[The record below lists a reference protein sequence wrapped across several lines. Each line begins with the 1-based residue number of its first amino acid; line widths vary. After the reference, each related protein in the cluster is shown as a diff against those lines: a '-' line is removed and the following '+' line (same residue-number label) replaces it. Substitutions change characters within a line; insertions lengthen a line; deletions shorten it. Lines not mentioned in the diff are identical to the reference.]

1 METIEIDQ
9 YSRSS
14 TLYGFD
20 PRVKLASTIA
30 LVVALSFLRNVTA
43 LVVALAFVLVMLAA
57 SRLPIRHFLKVFSI
71 SLPFIAVASI
81 ALLLTSG
88 SQPAIA
94 MALRI
99 STSVMAL
106 LLMVTTTPFFDIL
119 RALRWFRVPYL
130 FCSLL
135 LFTYRYIFVIL
146 EELELMNM
154 ARRSRGFSLKGNLF
168 SKDIFRTISF
178 TAGMVLVR
186 SYERSKRIYDG
197 LLARGFR
204 GEIHTLRPPVARPRD
219 LGYVTVFAIIII
231 VISSI
236 QWGLVQWTL

>member
-14 TLYGFD
+14 TFYGFD

-30 LVVALSFLRNVTA
+30 LVVALSFMRNLTA
-43 LVVALAFVLVMLAA
+43 LTIALAFVLAMVAV
-57 SRLPIRHFLKVFSI
+57 SRLPPLHFFKVFSL
-71 SLPFIAVASI
+71 SVPFIVVAAL

-88 SQPAIA
+88 SHPAIA

-99 STSVMAL
+99 SASVMAL
-106 LLMVTTTPFFDIL
+106 LLLVTTTPFFDVL
-119 RALRWFRVPYL
+119 RALRWFHVPYL

-146 EELELMNM
+146 EELNLMNM
-154 ARRSRGFSLKGNLF
+154 ARKSRGFSLKGNLF
-168 SKDIFRTISF
+168 SKDIFQTISF

-186 SYERSKRIYDG
+186 AYERSKRIYDG

-204 GEIHTLRPPVARPRD
+204 GEIHTLRPPTARPRD
-219 LGYVTVFAIIII
+219 LAYAAVIAAIII

>member
-9 YSRSS
+9 FSRSS
-14 TLYGFD
+14 TLYRFD
-20 PRVKLASTIA
+20 PRVKLVSTIA
-30 LVVALSFLRNVTA
+30 LVVALSFMKDIAA
-43 LVVALAFVLVMLAA
+43 LVVALAFVLGMLAV
-57 SRLPIRHFLKVFSI
+57 SRLPIGHFLRVFSL
-71 SLPFIAVASI
+71 SVPFIAVASA

-88 SQPAIA
+88 SQPALA

-99 STSVMAL
+99 TASVMAL
-106 LLMVTTTPFFDIL
+106 LLLVTTTPFFDVL
-119 RALRWFRVPYL
+119 RALRWFHVPYL

-154 ARRSRGFSLKGNLF
+154 ARRSRGFSLRGNLF

-197 LLARGFR
+197 LLARGFK
-204 GEIHTLRPPVARPRD
+204 GEIHTLSPPRAKPRD
-219 LGYVTVFAIIII
+219 LVYVAIFAFVIV

>member
-14 TLYGFD
+14 ALYGFD
-20 PRVKLASTIA
+20 ARVKLASAVA
-30 LVVALSFLRNVTA
+30 LVVAISFLRDLTA
-43 LVVALAFVLVMLAA
+43 LALALAFVGGLLAI
-57 SRLPIRHFLKVFSI
+57 SRLPIIHFLKVFSL
-71 SLPFIAVASI
+71 SVPFIAVASI

-88 SQPAIA
+88 ALPAAA

-99 STSVMAL
+99 SASVFAL
-106 LLMVTTTPFFDIL
+106 LLLVTTTPFFDIL
-119 RALRWFRVPYL
+119 RALRWFRVPYI

-154 ARRSRGFSLKGNLF
+154 ARRSRGFSLKGSLL

-204 GEIHTLRPPVARPRD
+204 GEIHTLRAPAARPRD
-219 LGYVTVFAIIII
+219 LVYAVVFVI
-231 VISSI
+231 VIVIISSI

>member
-20 PRVKLASTIA
+20 PRVKLASAIA
-30 LVVALSFLRNVTA
+30 FVVTLSFLRDITA
-43 LVVALAFVLVMLAA
+43 LMVALTFAVTLLVA
-57 SRLPIRHFLKVFSI
+57 SRVPLRHFLSVFSL

-81 ALLLTSG
+81 ALLFTSG
-88 SQPAIA
+88 GQPAIA

-99 STSVMAL
+99 STSVIAL
-106 LLMVTTTPFFDIL
+106 LLLVTTTPFFDVL
-119 RALRWFRVPYL
+119 RALRWFHVPYL

-154 ARRSRGFSLKGNLF
+154 ARRSRGFSMRGSLL
-168 SKDIFRTISF
+168 SKDVFQTISF
-178 TAGMVLVR
+178 TAGMVMVR

-204 GEIHTLRPPVARPRD
+204 GEIHTLRPPVAGPRD
-219 LGYVTVFAIIII
+219 LGYGAAFAAVIV
-231 VISSI
+231 VISFI

>member
-30 LVVALSFLRNVTA
+30 LVVALSFMRDLVALTIA
-43 LVVALAFVLVMLAA
+43 LVFVLVMIAL
-57 SRLPIRHFLKVFSI
+57 SRLPLLHFFKVFSL

-81 ALLLTSG
+81 ALLFTSG
-88 SQPAIA
+88 SQPAVA

-99 STSVMAL
+99 SVSVMAL
-106 LLMVTTTPFFDIL
+106 LLLVTTTPFFDLL
-119 RALRWFRVPYL
+119 RALRWFHVPYL

-146 EELELMNM
+146 EELNLMNM

-168 SKDIFRTISF
+168 SKDIFQTISF

-197 LLARGFR
+197 LLARGFQ
-204 GEIHTLRPPVARPRD
+204 GEIHTLRPPTARPRD
-219 LGYVTVFAIIII
+219 AVYVIVFAAVII
-231 VISSI
+231 VISSV

>member
-20 PRVKLASTIA
+20 PRVKLATAVA
-30 LVVALSFLRNVTA
+30 LVVAISFLRDLAA
-43 LVVALAFVLVMLAA
+43 LAVALAFVIGLLAI
-57 SRLPIRHFLKVFSI
+57 SRLPLVHFLKVFSL
-71 SLPFIAVASI
+71 SVPFIAVASV

-88 SQPAIA
+88 AQPAAA

-99 STSVMAL
+99 STSVIAL
-106 LLMVTTTPFFDIL
+106 LLLVTTTPFFDIL
-119 RALRWFRVPYL
+119 RALRWFRVPYV

-154 ARRSRGFSLKGNLF
+154 ARRSRGFSLKGSLL

-204 GEIHTLRPPVARPRD
+204 GEIYTLRPPAARPRD
-219 LGYVTVFAIIII
+219 LGYTAVFAIVI
-231 VISSI
+231 VIITLI
-236 QWGLVQWTL
+236 QGGLVQWTL

>member
-9 YSRSS
+9 FSRSS
-14 TLYGFD
+14 TLYRFD
-20 PRVKLASTIA
+20 PRVKLVSTIA
-30 LVVALSFLRNVTA
+30 LVVALSFMRDISA
-43 LVVALAFVLVMLAA
+43 LVIGLAFVLGMLAV
-57 SRLPIRHFLKVFSI
+57 SRLPIGHFLKVFSL
-71 SLPFIAVASI
+71 SVPFIAVASA

-88 SQPAIA
+88 SQPALA

-99 STSVMAL
+99 SSSVMAL
-106 LLMVTTTPFFDIL
+106 LLLVTTTPFFDVL
-119 RALRWFRVPYL
+119 RALRWFHVPYL

-154 ARRSRGFSLKGNLF
+154 ARRSRGFSLRGNLF
-168 SKDIFRTISF
+168 SKDIFQTISF

-204 GEIHTLRPPVARPRD
+204 GEIHTLRPPRARPRD
-219 LGYVTVFAIIII
+219 LAYVAAFALVI
-231 VISSI
+231 VMISSI

>member
-14 TLYGFD
+14 SLYGFD
-20 PRVKLASTIA
+20 PRVKLATAVA
-30 LVVALSFLRNVTA
+30 LVVAISFLRDLTA
-43 LVVALAFVLVMLAA
+43 LAFALAFVIALLAI
-57 SRLPIRHFLKVFSI
+57 SRVPLSHLLKVFSL
-71 SLPFIAVASI
+71 SVPFIAVASV

-88 SQPAIA
+88 ALPAAA

-99 STSVMAL
+99 STSVIAL
-106 LLMVTTTPFFDIL
+106 LLLVTTTPFFDLL
-119 RALRWFRVPYL
+119 RALRWFRVPYV

-154 ARRSRGFSLKGNLF
+154 ARRSRGFSLKGSLL

-204 GEIHTLRPPVARPRD
+204 GEIHTLRPPTARPRD
-219 LGYVTVFAIIII
+219 LGYAAVFAIVI
-231 VISSI
+231 VII
-236 QWGLVQWTL
+236 TMLQGGFVQWTL